1 MFEEPGVWLW
11 LAQIVAGVA
20 AGWACLALSRG
31 WCGAGSAAMRG
42 AEPGS
47 GPPAWR
53 LPRAWRWC
61 RPWLAPLLP
70 WCDRLLS
77 WRVRA
82 VIERAVVRAGWEG
95 LVRPSEV
102 AALSLWMAWLGVVVA
117 LTAASLADGLRAWL
131 PLAPAAG
138 AAGAWPALWLRRCA
152 ARRRQRIARELPFI
166 LDLMTLCAEAG
177 LGMQGA
183 LQQAAS
189 HGPPGPLRELLVQAL
204 GDMRAGVPRRQ
215 AMQALAARADS
226 PPVRAWVGALA
237 HADTQGMSL
246 GPMLR
251 GLATRYRA
259 ERHQR
264 AERLAMEA
272 PVKML
277 LPLIACIFPCT
288 FIVLAFPI
296 AHELLQ
302 AGP

>member
-1 MFEEPGVWLW
+1 MWLW
-11 LAQIVAGVA
+11 LAASVAGVA
-20 AGWACLALSRG
+20 AGWACLALLRG
-31 WCGAGSAAMRG
+31 WCGAGWAATCG
-42 AEPGS
+42 PGPAS

-53 LPRAWRWC
+53 LPRAWRCC
-61 RPWLAPLLP
+61 RPWLGPLLP
-70 WCDRLLS
+70 WWDRLLS
-77 WRVRA
+77 WRMRA
-82 VIERAVVRAGWEG
+82 VIERAIVRAGCDG
-95 LVRPSEV
+95 LVRPCEV
-102 AALSLWMAWLGVVVA
+102 AALSLWMAWLGGVVA
-117 LTAASLADGLRAWL
+117 VTAASLADGWRAWL
-131 PLAPAAG
+131 PLAPAAC

-177 LGMQGA
+177 LGMHGA

-204 GDMRAGVPRRQ
+204 CDMRAGVPRRQ

-237 HADTQGMSL
+237 HADAQGMSL

-296 AHELLQ
+296 GYALLQ
-302 AGP
+302 GGP

>member
-1 MFEEPGVWLW
+1 M
-11 LAQIVAGVA
+11 
-20 AGWACLALSRG
+20 
-31 WCGAGSAAMRG
+31 
-42 AEPGS
+42 
-47 GPPAWR
+47 
-53 LPRAWRWC
+53 
-61 RPWLAPLLP
+61 
-70 WCDRLLS
+70 
-77 WRVRA
+77 RA
-82 VIERAVVRAGWEG
+82 VIERAIVRAGCDG
-95 LVRPSEV
+95 LVRPCEV
-102 AALSLWMAWLGVVVA
+102 AALSLWMAWLGGVVA
-117 LTAASLADGLRAWL
+117 VTAASLADGWRAWL
-131 PLAPAAG
+131 PLAPAAC

-177 LGMQGA
+177 LGMHGA

-204 GDMRAGVPRRQ
+204 CDMRAGMPRRQ

-237 HADTQGMSL
+237 HADAQGMSL

-296 AHELLQ
+296 GYALLQ
-302 AGP
+302 GGL

>member
-1 MFEEPGVWLW
+1 MWLW
-11 LAQIVAGVA
+11 LAASVAGVA
-20 AGWACLALSRG
+20 AGWACLALLRG
-31 WCGAGSAAMRG
+31 WCGAGWAATCG
-42 AEPGS
+42 PEPAS

-53 LPRAWRWC
+53 LPRAWRCC
-61 RPWLAPLLP
+61 RPWLGPLLP

-77 WRVRA
+77 WRMRA
-82 VIERAVVRAGWEG
+82 VIERAIVRAGCDG
-95 LVRPSEV
+95 LVRPCEV
-102 AALSLWMAWLGVVVA
+102 AALSLWMAWLGGVVA
-117 LTAASLADGLRAWL
+117 VTAASLADGWRAWL
-131 PLAPAAG
+131 PLAPAAC

-177 LGMQGA
+177 LGMHGA

-204 GDMRAGVPRRQ
+204 CDMRAGMPRRQ

-237 HADTQGMSL
+237 HADAQGMSL

-296 AHELLQ
+296 GYALLQ
-302 AGP
+302 GGP

>member
-1 MFEEPGVWLW
+1 MWLW
-11 LAQIVAGVA
+11 LTASVAGVA
-20 AGWACLALSRG
+20 AGWACLALLRG
-31 WCGAGSAAMRG
+31 WCGAGWAATCG
-42 AEPGS
+42 PGPAS

-53 LPRAWRWC
+53 LPRAWRCC
-61 RPWLAPLLP
+61 RPWLGPLLP

-77 WRVRA
+77 WRMRA
-82 VIERAVVRAGWEG
+82 VIERAIVRAGCDG
-95 LVRPSEV
+95 LVRPCEV
-102 AALSLWMAWLGVVVA
+102 AALSLWMAWLGGVVA
-117 LTAASLADGLRAWL
+117 VTAASLADGWRAWL
-131 PLAPAAG
+131 PLAPAACV
-138 AAGAWPALWLRRCA
+138 AGAWPALWLRRCA

-177 LGMQGA
+177 LGMHGA

-204 GDMRAGVPRRQ
+204 CDMRAGVPRRQ

-237 HADTQGMSL
+237 HADAQGMSL

-264 AERLAMEA
+264 AERMAMEA

-296 AHELLQ
+296 GYALLQ
-302 AGP
+302 GGP

>member
-1 MFEEPGVWLW
+1 MWLW
-11 LAQIVAGVA
+11 LAASVAGVA
-20 AGWACLALSRG
+20 AGWACLALLRG
-31 WCGAGSAAMRG
+31 WCGAGWAATCG
-42 AEPGS
+42 PGPAS

-53 LPRAWRWC
+53 LPRAWRCC
-61 RPWLAPLLP
+61 RPWLGPLLP

-77 WRVRA
+77 WRMRA
-82 VIERAVVRAGWEG
+82 VIERAIVRAGCDG
-95 LVRPSEV
+95 LVRPCEV
-102 AALSLWMAWLGVVVA
+102 AALSLWMAWLGGVVA
-117 LTAASLADGLRAWL
+117 VTAASLADGWRAWL
-131 PLAPAAG
+131 PLAPAAC

-177 LGMQGA
+177 LGMHGA

-204 GDMRAGVPRRQ
+204 CDMRAGVPRRQ

-237 HADTQGMSL
+237 HADAQGMSL

-296 AHELLQ
+296 GYALLQ
-302 AGP
+302 GGP

>member
-1 MFEEPGVWLW
+1 M
-11 LAQIVAGVA
+11 
-20 AGWACLALSRG
+20 
-31 WCGAGSAAMRG
+31 
-42 AEPGS
+42 
-47 GPPAWR
+47 
-53 LPRAWRWC
+53 
-61 RPWLAPLLP
+61 
-70 WCDRLLS
+70 
-77 WRVRA
+77 RA
-82 VIERAVVRAGWEG
+82 VIERAIVRAGCDG
-95 LVRPSEV
+95 LVRPCEV
-102 AALSLWMAWLGVVVA
+102 AALSLWMAWLGGVVA
-117 LTAASLADGLRAWL
+117 MTAASLADGWRAWL
-131 PLAPAAG
+131 PLAPAAC

-177 LGMQGA
+177 LGMHGA

-204 GDMRAGVPRRQ
+204 CDMRAGMPRRQ

-237 HADTQGMSL
+237 HADAQGMSL

-296 AHELLQ
+296 GYALLQ
-302 AGP
+302 GGL

>member
-1 MFEEPGVWLW
+1 MWLW
-11 LAQIVAGVA
+11 LAASVAGVA
-20 AGWACLALSRG
+20 AGWACLALLRG
-31 WCGAGSAAMRG
+31 WCGAGWAATCG
-42 AEPGS
+42 PEPAS

-53 LPRAWRWC
+53 LPRAWRCC
-61 RPWLAPLLP
+61 RPWLGPLLP

-77 WRVRA
+77 WRMRA
-82 VIERAVVRAGWEG
+82 VIERAIVRAGCDG
-95 LVRPSEV
+95 LVRPCEV
-102 AALSLWMAWLGVVVA
+102 AALSLWMAWLGGVVA
-117 LTAASLADGLRAWL
+117 VTAASLADGWRAWL
-131 PLAPAAG
+131 PLAPAAC

-177 LGMQGA
+177 LGMHGA

-204 GDMRAGVPRRQ
+204 CDMRAGVPRRQ

-237 HADTQGMSL
+237 HADAQGMSL

-296 AHELLQ
+296 GYALLQ
-302 AGP
+302 GGP

>member
-1 MFEEPGVWLW
+1 MWLW
-11 LAQIVAGVA
+11 LAASVAGVA
-20 AGWACLALSRG
+20 AGWACLALLRG
-31 WCGAGSAAMRG
+31 WCGAGWAAACG
-42 AEPGS
+42 PEPAP

-53 LPRAWRWC
+53 LPRAWRCC
-61 RPWLAPLLP
+61 RPWLGPLLP

-77 WRVRA
+77 WRMRA
-82 VIERAVVRAGWEG
+82 VIERAIVRAGCDG
-95 LVRPSEV
+95 LVRPCEV
-102 AALSLWMAWLGVVVA
+102 AALSLWMAWLGGVVA
-117 LTAASLADGLRAWL
+117 MTAASLADGWRAWL
-131 PLAPAAG
+131 PLAPAAC

-177 LGMQGA
+177 LGMHGA

-204 GDMRAGVPRRQ
+204 CDMRAGMPRRQ

-237 HADTQGMSL
+237 HADAQGMSL

-296 AHELLQ
+296 GYALLQ
-302 AGP
+302 GGL

>member
-1 MFEEPGVWLW
+1 MWLW
-11 LAQIVAGVA
+11 LAASVAGVA
-20 AGWACLALSRG
+20 AGWACLALLRG
-31 WCGAGSAAMRG
+31 WCGAGWAAACG
-42 AEPGS
+42 PEPAP

-53 LPRAWRWC
+53 LPRIWRCC
-61 RPWLAPLLP
+61 RPWLGPLLP

-77 WRVRA
+77 WRMRA
-82 VIERAVVRAGWEG
+82 VIERAIVRAGCDG
-95 LVRPSEV
+95 LVRPCEV
-102 AALSLWMAWLGVVVA
+102 AALSLWMAWLGGVVA
-117 LTAASLADGLRAWL
+117 VTAASLADGWRAWL
-131 PLAPAAG
+131 PLAPAAC

-177 LGMQGA
+177 LGMHGA

-189 HGPPGPLRELLVQAL
+189 HGPPGPLRELLVQAF
-204 GDMRAGVPRRQ
+204 GAGRFDVPQRRAGR
-215 AMQALAARADS
+215 ALAARADS

-237 HADTQGMSL
+237 HADAQGMSL

-296 AHELLQ
+296 GYALLQ
-302 AGP
+302 GGL

>member
-1 MFEEPGVWLW
+1 PGRIQPIDSSQL
-11 LAQIVAGVA
+11 G
-20 AGWACLALSRG
+20 
-31 WCGAGSAAMRG
+31 
-42 AEPGS
+42 
-47 GPPAWR
+47 
-53 LPRAWRWC
+53 
-61 RPWLAPLLP
+61 
-70 WCDRLLS
+70 
-77 WRVRA
+77 
-82 VIERAVVRAGWEG
+82 
-95 LVRPSEV
+95 
-102 AALSLWMAWLGVVVA
+102 GVVAV
-117 LTAASLADGLRAWL
+117 TAASLADGWRAWL
-131 PLAPAAG
+131 PLAPAAC

-177 LGMQGA
+177 LGMHGA

-204 GDMRAGVPRRQ
+204 CDMRAGVPRRQ

-237 HADTQGMSL
+237 HADAQGMSL

-296 AHELLQ
+296 GYALLQ
-302 AGP
+302 GGP